1 MLMRE
6 FLEDALQHQDAGV
19 GRQQKDRLVELPKRF
34 YATVGVREENGTYA
48 VTLDNRATKT
58 PTGKSITTANA
69 DLASLMRYE
78 WEAQGNHIDPDT
90 MPHVKL
96 VNSAVE
102 GGEEAQPALIE
113 EVIKY
118 AGNDLLLYRAD
129 SPRELVARQ
138 EQAWDDVLVKLA
150 RHFSVSF
157 QPTVGILHKA
167 QSPDMLERLKMSL
180 AGLHYLPATA
190 LVSITGLT
198 GSGLLAIALRE
209 KLIDHDAAW
218 AAAHVDEDY
227 QISLWGEDFEASE
240 KRKQRRTEFDAAAN
254 VIRLL
259 A

>member
-1 MLMRE
+1 MRE
-6 FLEDALQHQDAGV
+6 FLEDAFAHQDAGA
-19 GRQQKDRLVELPKRF
+19 GRQRKDRLVELPKRF
-34 YATVGVREENGTYA
+34 YDTVETREENDVYT
-48 VTLDNRATKT
+48 VTLNGRVTKT
-58 PTGKSITTANA
+58 PTGKPIAVPNA
-69 DLASLMRYE
+69 DLASFMRQE
-78 WEAQGNHIDPDT
+78 WEAQGEFIDPDT

-102 GGEEAQPALIE
+102 GARTELIE

-129 SPRELVARQ
+129 TPRELVARQ

-167 QSPDMLERLKMSL
+167 QSPDMLERLKVSL

-209 KLIDHDAAW
+209 KLIDRDAAW

-254 VIRLL
+254 VIKLL